1 MFLRFRGFYM
11 THLIRHIVLP
21 AIILLLTAV
30 TAFGAEERPVTLHF
44 FWGTGCQHCARARP
58 FLADLAKQ
66 HPGLRVVSRE
76 VFNDDRNLAEL
87 MRMSRELGEEAT
99 GVPVFIVE
107 GRMFSGFSEQTA
119 QELKACVTTALT
131 ATGEPEAPPECPVGG
146 VAIPL
151 FGQVNA
157 ASLSLPVFTVVVAA
171 LDSFNPCAFFVL
183 FFLLSLLLH
192 VHSRF
197 RMALVGGIFVLFSG
211 LVYFL
216 FMAAWLNL
224 FLVVGQLA
232 AFTVVA
238 GLIAVVIA
246 GINIKDF
253 FRFHEGVS
261 LTIPEEAKP
270 RLFARMREIVHAGSL
285 PAMLAATVTL
295 AVVANSY
302 ELLCTAGFPMVFTR
316 VLTLNRLSSAGYYL
330 YLAFYNLVYIVPLA
344 VIVGAFVLT
353 LGSRKLT
360 EWQGRV
366 LKLVSGCMML
376 VLGTVLLTRPQLLN
390 NALVSLAILA
400 ASLLAA
406 WLISAFSCR
415 KWPERFGP
423 NTGAA
428 GPD

>member
-1 MFLRFRGFYM
+1 M
-11 THLIRHIVLP
+11 TYLIRHIVLP
-21 AIILLLTAV
+21 AVVLLLAAASLAGDT
-30 TAFGAEERPVTLHF
+30 EREVTLHF
-44 FWGTGCQHCARARP
+44 FWGTGCQHCARAKP
-58 FLADLAKQ
+58 FLADLTKQ
-66 HPGLRVVSRE
+66 HPTLHVVSRE
-76 VFNDDRNLAEL
+76 VFDDEENLAEL

-99 GVPVFIVE
+99 GVPVFIVQ
-107 GRMFSGFSEQTA
+107 GRMFSGFSDETA
-119 QELKACVTTALT
+119 RELTAWVTTVLAGSGPAV
-131 ATGEPEAPPECPVGG
+131 ATPPCPEGG
-146 VAIPL
+146 ITIPL
-151 FGQVNA
+151 LGRVDV

-197 RMALVGGIFVLFSG
+197 RMAVVGGIFVLFSG

-232 AFTVVA
+232 AFTLVA
-238 GLIAVVIA
+238 GGIATVIA
-246 GINIKDF
+246 AINIKDF

-261 LTIPEEAKP
+261 LTIPEEAKS
-270 RLFARMREIVHAGSL
+270 RLYARMREIVHAGSL

-316 VLTLNRLSSAGYYL
+316 VLTLNHLSATGYYL
-330 YLAFYNLVYIVPLA
+330 YLAFYNLVYVVPLA
-344 VIVGAFVLT
+344 VIVGVFVLT

-376 VLGTVLLTRPQLLN
+376 ALGVVLLVRPTLLN
-390 NALVSLAILA
+390 NALVSLAILVV
-400 ASLLAA
+400 SLVAA
-406 WLISAFSCR
+406 WGIAAVSCR
-415 KWPERFGP
+415 VWPERYGP
-423 NTGAA
+423 HVGGAMHD
-428 GPD
+428 G